1 MKVTNIIWSIGDDG
15 SDFNQNDYD
24 LPTEVEI
31 PDGIDVMDIAD
42 YLSDEYGLLVE
53 SFSLDTTPQLQ
64 RTDFRASVKEQICKT
79 LTEIFLKLNDDLLP
93 NWEDEEDIYVECD
106 EISKRRISISV
117 EVGNTYD
124 STTCVEKWVITA
136 FVVTLDSNLYLQFE
150 DDQECDWTDV
160 STDDLV
166 AILDYLQKNK

>member
-1 MKVTNIIWSIGDDG
+1 MKATNQH
-15 SDFNQNDYD
+15 N
-24 LPTEVEI
+24 
-31 PDGIDVMDIAD
+31 
-42 YLSDEYGLLVE
+42 
-53 SFSLDTTPQLQ
+53 
-64 RTDFRASVKEQICKT
+64 DFRASVKEQICKT
-79 LTEIFLKLNDDLLP
+79 LTEIFLKLNDDLFP

-150 DDQECDWTDV
+150 DDQECDWTEV

-166 AILDYLQKNK
+166 GILDYLQKNK